1 VKRLWRGG
9 AALLSGVALLLAAA
23 CGSGSGGGASSGN
36 GKLPA
41 EIKVVSINDLTGPAA
56 FAGLSANKGYE
67 LAIDEINKR
76 GYLGSSTKLVLD
88 KKDPGGQAQTAATQ
102 VSAAIADKSI
112 NAIFGPVSSGEAVA
126 VAPIAEK
133 AKMPI
138 VFTQAGSEGVVI
150 GAYTFRATPPMSSYY
165 PRISDYLNQ
174 KNVKSISIIYNAA
187 FPTLKEIGEKVLPSI
202 CQQNGITI
210 KSSTG
215 VQTTTQD
222 FTAPASKVVAEKPD
236 AVALLLVGAANATGM
251 KQLRQA
257 GWTGPVIGNAGAGA
271 GNLKPA
277 GADGA
282 GMVWPTDFHP
292 DQKGKVTPDFVA
304 AYKAKYNGET
314 PLNYAAEAY
323 DAAWWLARGIKN
335 TGSADRTSIQKGLA
349 AVAKTGFDGA
359 MGKLT
364 FEGNDLRVPG
374 ALVQWD
380 GTKEILLK
388 DYNASS
394 Q

>member
-9 AALLSGVALLLAAA
+9 TALLSVGALLLAAA
-23 CGSGSGGGASSGN
+23 CGSGGSSGASGGK

-41 EIKVVSINDLTGPAA
+41 EIKLVSVNDLTGPAA

-67 LAIDEINKR
+67 LALDEINKQH
-76 GYLGSSTKLVLD
+76 YLGGSTKLVLD
-88 KKDPGGQAQTAATQ
+88 KKDPAGQAQTAATQ
-102 VSAAIADKSI
+102 VSAAIADRSI
-112 NAIFGPVSSGEAVA
+112 NAIFGPVTSGEAVA
-126 VAPIAEK
+126 AAPIADK

-138 VFTQAGSEGVVI
+138 IFTQAGSEGVVI
-150 GAYTFRATPPMSSYY
+150 GPYTFRATPPMSSYY
-165 PRISDYLNQ
+165 PRIADYLKE
-174 KNVKSISIIYNAA
+174 KNVKTISIIYNAA
-187 FPTLKEIGEKVLPSI
+187 FPTLKEIGEKVLPSVA
-202 CQQNGITI
+202 QQNGVTI

-222 FTAPASKVVAEKPD
+222 FTAPIAKLVGDKPD
-236 AVALLLVGAANATGM
+236 AAAILLVGAANATGM

-257 GWTGPVIGNAGAGA
+257 GYTGPVIGNAGAGG

-277 GADGA
+277 GVDAA
-282 GMVWPTDFHP
+282 GLTWPTDFHP
-292 DQKGKVTPDFVA
+292 DQKAKVTQDFVA
-304 AYKAKYNGET
+304 AYKAKYGEA

-323 DAAWWLARGIKN
+323 DAAWWLARGIKSV
-335 TGSADRTSIQKGLA
+335 GSAERVDIQKGVA
-349 AVAKTGFDGA
+349 AVAKQGFDGA

-388 DYNASS
+388 DYNTPA

>member
-1 VKRLWRGG
+1 
-9 AALLSGVALLLAAA
+9 LLSVGALLLAAA
-23 CGSGSGGGASSGN
+23 CGSGGGSGASGGK

-41 EIKVVSINDLTGPAA
+41 EIKVVSVNELTGPAA

-67 LAIDEINKR
+67 LAIEEINKQ
-76 GYLGSSTKLVLD
+76 GYLGGSTKLVLD
-88 KKDPGGQAQTAATQ
+88 KKDTGGNAQTAASQ
-102 VSAAIADKSI
+102 VSTAIADRSI
-112 NAIFGPVSSGEAVA
+112 NAIFGPVSSGPAVA
-126 VAPIAEK
+126 VAPVADK
-133 AKMPI
+133 GKMPI
-138 VFTQAGSEGVVI
+138 IFTQAGSEGVVI
-150 GAYTFRATPPMSSYY
+150 GDYTFRATPPMSSYY
-165 PRISDYLNQ
+165 PKITDYLNE
-174 KNVKSISIIYNAA
+174 KNVKSISIVYNAA
-187 FPTLKEIGEKVLPSI
+187 FPTLKEIGEKVLPTI
-202 CQQNGITI
+202 AQQNGITI

-222 FTAPASKVVAEKPD
+222 FTAPMAKVVADKPD
-236 AVALLLVGAANATGM
+236 AAAILLVGAANATGM

-257 GWTGPVIGNAGAGA
+257 GYTGPVIGNAGAGA

-277 GADGA
+277 GPDGA

-292 DQKGKVTPDFVA
+292 DQKPKVTQDFVA
-304 AYKAKYNGET
+304 AYKAKYGEA
-314 PLNYAAEAY
+314 PLNYAAESY

-335 TGSADRTSIQKGLA
+335 VGSADRVNIQKGLA
-349 AVAKTGFDGA
+349 AVAKQGFDGA

-388 DYNASS
+388 DYNTSA

>member
-9 AALLSGVALLLAAA
+9 PVLLSVGALLVATA
-23 CGSGSGGGASSGN
+23 CGSGSGSSGSGGG

-41 EIKVVSINDLTGPAA
+41 EIKLVSVNDLTGPAA

-67 LAIDEINKR
+67 LALEEIQKQ
-76 GYLGSSTKLVLD
+76 GYLGSTKLVLD
-88 KKDPGGQAQTAATQ
+88 KKDPAGQAQNAATQ
-102 VSAAIADKSI
+102 VTAAIQDKSI
-112 NAIFGPVSSGEAVA
+112 NAIFGPVTSGEAVA

-133 AKMPI
+133 SKMPI
-138 VFTQAGSEGVVI
+138 IFTQAGSEGVVI
-150 GAYTFRATPPMSSYY
+150 GDYTFRATPPMSTYY
-165 PRISDYLNQ
+165 PRIEDYLKA
-174 KNVKSISIIYNAA
+174 KNVKTISIIYNAA

-202 CQQNGITI
+202 AQQNGITI

-222 FTAPASKVVAEKPD
+222 FTAPISKLVADKPD
-236 AVALLLVGAANATGM
+236 TAAILLVGAANATAM

-257 GWTGPVIGNAGAGA
+257 GYTGPVIGNAGAGA
-271 GNLKPA
+271 GNLAPA
-277 GADGA
+277 GPSGA
-282 GMVWPTDFHP
+282 GMTWPTDFSP
-292 DQKGKVTPDFVA
+292 QQKTKTTQDFVA
-304 AYKAKYNGET
+304 AYQAKYNEA

-323 DAAWWLARGIKN
+323 DAAWWLARAIKKQ
-335 TGSADRTSIQKGLA
+335 GSADRVDIQKGLA
-349 AVAKTGFDGA
+349 AVAKEGFDGA

-364 FEGNDLRVPG
+364 FEGNDLRVQG

-388 DYNASS
+388 DYTAA